1 MSILEIVPLAWRPY
15 IWEQRHP
22 QPTEHSMSK
31 VYALIQFN
39 LTNQAQFVQYAKG
52 AFPTITA
59 HGGRLL
65 ATSEN
70 QVPVEGTLP
79 TSRSTLI
86 EFPSKEAATAW
97 YGSPEYQAVT
107 HLRHEATD
115 GGSFVWLD
123 EAKLPTFA
131 QK

>member
-1 MSILEIVPLAWRPY
+1 
-15 IWEQRHP
+15 
-22 QPTEHSMSK
+22 MSK

-39 LTNQAQFVQYAKG
+39 LTNQARFVEYATR
-52 AFPTITA
+52 AFPTIVA

-70 QVPVEGTLP
+70 QVPIEGTLP

-86 EFPSKEAATAW
+86 EFPSKDAATAW
-97 YGSPEYQAVT
+97 YESAEYQAVT
-107 HLRHEATD
+107 HLRHEATE

-123 EAKLPTFA
+123 EAVLPSFER
-131 QK
+131 K